1 MPSNRPKWTDEHR
14 SEARR
19 RAYELAATLPAQKAR
34 TIALDAEWGAA
45 GEQHYR
51 RILREAG
58 LDTGR
63 IEREVRRR
71 RRFVPVIVREFL
83 PPREAGMKVGIVVT
97 ATIMGMAVGGLVSG
111 AINDLFASYRLAFL
125 NGLLWNL
132 VNLAVVFW
140 LMMKPRQ
147 GRAVAA

>member
-63 IEREVRRR
+63 IEREVRRLR
-71 RRFVPVIVREFL
+71 ALAEGRLVREVTWHVRMIAGNL
-83 PPREAGMKVGIVVT
+83 SCAMEEASARDMWRHAITTQGVVVRVARVRRAAPAPIA
-97 ATIMGMAVGGLVSG
+97 ATHKET
-111 AINDLFASYRLAFL
+111 R
-125 NGLLWNL
+125 
-132 VNLAVVFW
+132 
-140 LMMKPRQ
+140 
-147 GRAVAA
+147 

>member
-63 IEREVRRR
+63 IEREVRRLR
-71 RRFVPVIVREFL
+71 ALGIPYDVTPGVPSFAAAPTPITCRVM
-83 PPREAGMKVGIVVT
+83 PAPSPRKARPC
-97 ATIMGMAVGGLVSG
+97 LH
-111 AINDLFASYRLAFL
+111 
-125 NGLLWNL
+125 
-132 VNLAVVFW
+132 
-140 LMMKPRQ
+140 
-147 GRAVAA
+147 